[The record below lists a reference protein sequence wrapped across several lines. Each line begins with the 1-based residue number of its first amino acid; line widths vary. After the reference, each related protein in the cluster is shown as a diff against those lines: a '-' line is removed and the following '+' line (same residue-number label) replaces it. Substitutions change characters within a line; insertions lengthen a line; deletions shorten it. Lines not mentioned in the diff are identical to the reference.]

1 MRPPLDAAGYIFC
14 RVHAEWGRLAGFTL
28 TEEEIN
34 RSTER
39 KHALLSKV
47 ADLARIPDHRRET
60 FIGMAASAI
69 GSAWIIGQ
77 LGVRTKGS
85 AKLLDAYAKVL
96 AARNAV
102 AMLDDQDRALIDESR
117 ENSTSLT

>member
-1 MRPPLDAAGYIFC
+1 MRPPLNAAGHIF
-14 RVHAEWGRLAGFTL
+14 RKAHAESGRLAGFTS
-28 TEEEIN
+28 TEEEN

-60 FIGMAASAI
+60 FIGMAASTI